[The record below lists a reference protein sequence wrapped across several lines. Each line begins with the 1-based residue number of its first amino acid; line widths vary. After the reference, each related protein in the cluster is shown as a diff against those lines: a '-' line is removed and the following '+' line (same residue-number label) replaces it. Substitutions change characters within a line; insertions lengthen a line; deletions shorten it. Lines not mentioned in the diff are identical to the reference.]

1 MALLLWILSIL
12 GTATFILGNFANGF
26 IVLVNC
32 IDWKKRR
39 KFSLVDQILTALAVS
54 RIGLLWV
61 ILINWQAIVLNSD
74 LFNLKVRMFAHL
86 AWILINH
93 FSNWLTTS
101 LGVFYLLKIANF
113 SSLLFLYLKWRIRQ
127 VLLGIIL
134 GSLPFLMFHFAVGSI
149 YDTVQI
155 NFERNTTLSTKL
167 VQVVNISNMTAETLA
182 NLIPFALS
190 LTSLVLSVFS
200 LWKHLKKQPLNDKGS
215 QDPSIKVHIRAIQT
229 VISFLLLF
237 VIFFLCLVISVWSSV
252 RVEKKA
258 IAVFCMALGTLY
270 PSGHSFILIWGNKK
284 LKQTFVALW
293 HSFN

>member
-1 MALLLWILSIL
+1 MALLLWLLSIL
-12 GTATFILGNFANGF
+12 GAAIFILGNFANGF
-26 IVLVNC
+26 IVLVKC
-32 IDWKKRR
+32 IDWRKRW

-74 LFNLKVRMFAHL
+74 LFNLKVRMVSHF
-86 AWILINH
+86 AWILTNH

-113 SSLLFLYLKWRIRQ
+113 SSLPFLYLKWRIRH

-134 GSLPFLMFHFAVGSI
+134 GSLPFLMFHFAMGSI
-149 YDTVQI
+149 YETVQI

-167 VQVVNISNMTAETLA
+167 IHVVHISNMTAETLV
-182 NLIPFALS
+182 NVIPFTMS
-190 LTSLVLSVFS
+190 LTSLVLLVFS
-200 LWKHLKKQPLNDKGS
+200 LWKHLKKQQLNDEGS

-229 VISFLLLF
+229 VISFLVLF
-237 VIFFLCLVISVWSSV
+237 IIFFLSLVISVWSSMG
-252 RVEKKA
+252 VEKKV
-258 IAVFCMALGTLY
+258 IVLFCMVLGTLY
-270 PSGHSFILIWGNKK
+270 PSVHSFILIWGNKK

-293 HSFN
+293 HIFD